1 MKLVQIRIANVAR
14 LVNDNAEGLVM
25 RVYPKLVWAL
35 VDVETDSDDSED
47 EKNAAASGGGRRCK
61 NQEA

>member
-1 MKLVQIRIANVAR
+1 MFAARKRKLMQECIATVASI
-14 LVNDNAEGLVM
+14 VND
-25 RVYPKLVWAL
+25 